1 MPAPN
6 LLQGPILPTLLR
18 LAVPN
23 VFAMAA
29 ATAVGIGETIYVGLL
44 GKTSLAAMALVF
56 PFVMLMQMFSAGAM
70 GGGVSSA
77 ISRALGSN
85 QPDRAQALAVHAV
98 CIGAGL
104 GLIFTLLLWTAGPA
118 LYAAL
123 GGSGEV
129 LAQAKVYGFWVF
141 FATPAIWLV
150 NTLISLVRGSGNMR
164 LPSAAILAISL
175 LQITAGAVLGL
186 GLFGVPGLGMRGVA
200 LGQVIAFWAGAGV
213 LWWYVRRGPARIRL
227 GLAGTRLQWPLF
239 HDILRVGALAC
250 LSPLLTVGT
259 VLVVTSLVAGF
270 GTDALAGYGIGSRL
284 EFLLVPIAF
293 GVGVAAVPMVGMA
306 IGAGDVRRA
315 RRVAWTA
322 GAVSATLLGSIGL
335 LLMAAPDLWVGWF
348 SRDAA
353 VLAQARSYLRW
364 AGPGF
369 AFFGLGLTL
378 YFAAQGAGNIT
389 APVAASILRFGCV
402 LAAGHLVAASASG
415 PWALFALVGAA
426 MVLYGTVTALGVHWS
441 AWRAQPKAAP
451 AAAAGLS
458 RPS

>member
-1 MPAPN
+1 MSP
-6 LLQGPILPTLLR
+6 LLHGPILPTLLR

-29 ATAVGIGETIYVGLL
+29 ATAVGIGETVYVGLL

-77 ISRALGSN
+77 ISRALGGG
-85 QPDRAQALAVHAV
+85 QAERARALAVHAL
-98 CIGAGL
+98 CIGAAAGCF
-104 GLIFTLLLWTAGPA
+104 FTLLLWTFGPTF
-118 LYAAL
+118 YSRL

-129 LAQAKVYGFWVF
+129 LAQAALYGFWVF
-141 FATPAIWLV
+141 CATPAIWLF

-164 LPSAAILAISL
+164 LPSAAILATSL
-175 LQITAGAVLGL
+175 LQVACGSVLGL
-186 GLFGVPGLGMRGVA
+186 GLLGAPRLGMRGVA
-200 LGQVIAFWAGAGV
+200 LGQVIAYYAAAAV
-213 LWWYVRRGPARIRL
+213 LWWYVRQGPGKIRL
-227 GLAGTRLQWPLF
+227 VFAGIRLQWPLF
-239 HDILRVGALAC
+239 QDILRVGALAC

-259 VLVVTSLVAGF
+259 VLVVTSLVAMHGN
-270 GTDALAGYGIGSRL
+270 DALAGYGIGARL

-306 IGAGDVRRA
+306 IGAGDVARA
-315 RRVAWTA
+315 RRVAWAA
-322 GAVSATLLGSIGL
+322 GAVSATMLGSIGL
-335 LLMAAPDLWVGWF
+335 LLLAAPDLWVTWF

-353 VLAQARSYLRW
+353 VLAHARSYLRW

-369 AFFGLGLTL
+369 GFFGLGLTL
-378 YFAAQGAGNIT
+378 YFAAQGAGKVA
-389 APVAASILRFGCV
+389 APVAASLLRFLFV
-402 LAAGHLVAASASG
+402 LLAGHAIAAAVPQ

-426 MVLYGTVTALGVHWS
+426 MVLYGTATALGVGYSRW
-441 AWRAQPKAAP
+441 QPQVRPVAP
-451 AAAAGLS
+451 VAGLS